1 MASSIN
7 QIIQESIIDSFKGLK
22 SEVWYL
28 AVVQLINRAGLM
40 VVPFMTL
47 YLTKELD
54 WTYANAGIATMFFGV
69 GSLTG
74 SLIGGYLSNKY
85 DDLKIITIGL
95 FFTGLAFFVMA
106 FITDFYL
113 LCFWIWLTSSIGDS
127 VRPSFYTAV
136 ARFSAKDNITRG
148 ISLIRLAINLGIAVG
163 PAVGGLLIEYA
174 GYQWI
179 FFMDGVTCV
188 AASIFMFYRFMG
200 KKGRQY
206 EEDEKSQGDF
216 WAPYLDWKFMLF
228 MILNL
233 INLTV
238 FFQILFTVPLFFEEY
253 LGLSEK
259 YVGYFFI
266 INGLMVCALEMP
278 LVFYLEKRKRL
289 FLPVALGAVLIG
301 FAFGTLLI
309 PVSFWII
316 FTIYNILLVVG
327 EVINFPFINAV
338 GIKRAGEKNIGTYNG
353 SISVV
358 FSICF
363 ILAPG
368 IGVPLLDIVSFEQFF
383 IGCMIIS
390 ILSGLAIYFTRG
402 LLQKDF
408 AVIDN

>member
-1 MASSIN
+1 MASTIEK
-7 QIIQESIIDSFKGLK
+7 IIQESIIDSFKGLK
-22 SEVWYL
+22 PEVWYL
-28 AVVQLINRAGLM
+28 ALVQLINRAGLM
-40 VVPFMTL
+40 VTPFMTL

-54 WTYANAGIATMFFGV
+54 WSYTQAGIAVMFFGI

-74 SLIGGYLSNKY
+74 SLIGGYLSNRY

-95 FFTGLAFFVMA
+95 FLTGLAFIAMA
-106 FITDFYL
+106 YISHFYL
-113 LCFWIWLTSSIGDS
+113 LCFWIWLTSTVGDS

-136 ARFSAKDNITRG
+136 ARFSEKDNTTRG

-174 GYQWI
+174 GYEWI
-179 FFMDGVTCV
+179 FFMDGVTCI
-188 AASIFMFYRFMG
+188 AASVFMFYRFLG
-200 KKGRQY
+200 KTRKQY
-206 EEDEKSQGDF
+206 EEEEKSQGDF
-216 WAPYLDWKFMLF
+216 WAPYVDFKFMLF

-278 LVFYLEKRKRL
+278 LVFYLEKRKNL
-289 FLPVALGAVLIG
+289 FLPIALGAVLIG
-301 FAFGTLLI
+301 IAFGSLLI

-316 FTIYNILLVVG
+316 FTIYNIFLVVG

-353 SISVV
+353 AISVV

-368 IGVPLLDIVSFEQFF
+368 IGVPLLDIVSFESFF

-390 ILSGLAIYFTRG
+390 VLTGIAIYLTRG
-402 LLQKDF
+402 LLERDF
-408 AVIDN
+408 EMENS

>member
-1 MASSIN
+1 MPSALEK
-7 QIIQESIIDSFKGLK
+7 IIQESVINSFKGLK

-28 AVVQLINRAGLM
+28 ALVQLINRAGLM
-40 VVPFMTL
+40 VTPFMTL

-54 WTYANAGIATMFFGV
+54 WTYLQAGIATMFFGI

-74 SLIGGYLSNKY
+74 SLIGSYLSNKY

-95 FFTGLAFFVMA
+95 FLTGLAFFVMA
-106 FITDFYL
+106 FISDFYF

-136 ARFSAKDNITRG
+136 ARFSEKGNITRG

-163 PAVGGLLIEYA
+163 PAVGGLLIEFA

-179 FFMDGVTCV
+179 FFMDGITCIS
-188 AASIFMFYRFMG
+188 ASIFMFYRFLG
-200 KKGRQY
+200 KKGKQY
-206 EEDEKSQGDF
+206 IGEVKAKGDF
-216 WAPYLDWKFMLF
+216 WAPYRDWKFMLF
-228 MILNL
+228 MGLNL

-259 YVGYFFI
+259 YIGYFFI

-278 LVFYLEKRKRL
+278 LIYYLEKRKNL
-289 FLPVALGAVLIG
+289 FLPIALGAVLIG
-301 FAFGTLLI
+301 LAFGSLLI

-327 EVINFPFINAV
+327 EVINFPFINTV
-338 GIKRAGEKNIGTYNG
+338 GITRAGEKNIGTYNG
-353 SISVV
+353 AISVV

-368 IGVPLLDIVSFEQFF
+368 IGVPLLEIVSFEQFF
-383 IGCMIIS
+383 IGCMIVSMVAGI
-390 ILSGLAIYFTRG
+390 AIYYTRG
-402 LLQKDF
+402 LLEKEF
-408 AVIDN
+408 LELEN